1 MEKRSLNAL
10 KIFTHAILMIL
21 GLAITPS
28 SAQQIDDLNA
38 ILKGANELR
47 AAGQYDA
54 ALVEAQKLE
63 RTIKLRFGTSHR
75 NYAIALETLGYIYLA
90 QRHALPAASMYERA
104 LAIYQK
110 GINRN
115 EASVA
120 SIYSNLAA
128 AYGQLSRYD
137 DAVILL
143 ERALAFHLKA
153 SPHART
159 LNLMAMMLRAQG
171 RWADARAASEE
182 AQSILEA
189 NSDSSSQADNMFEG
203 QLAAQPQLLWGS
215 YDMLRE
221 NAAERMRF
229 ANAGLAEAQ
238 RAHQSAAGAAL
249 AQMTARFGIGNSGD
263 SVVAR
268 LVREQQD
275 LTSEWNSLDKAILN
289 ILLNKRNEIIDEKL
303 WNRKKAIEDKVSTL
317 TERIESEFPDYIA
330 FAHPQPL
337 ELGEAQNLLELDEAI
352 VVYLLDDDQS
362 YVWAITRE
370 QFDWRPIQIGE
381 KTLSD
386 KIARFR
392 RGLHDFYE
400 QTEEFKRSG
409 RKPELFDIG
418 TAHELY
424 ATLLAPVE
432 DLIKHKRHLLVVPSG
447 PMTALPFHL
456 LVTEKPAVAKPE
468 VKDISLYREAAW
480 LLKRQAVT
488 ILPSM
493 SSLKALRVFAPNDR
507 GARPMIGFG
516 DPVFDPTERAAA
528 LAEQRAN
535 RTRVAVKTRAYSD
548 YWKGAGIDR
557 ANLAKNLPSLL
568 DSALELKTVAQ
579 KLGAPVSDIFL
590 NTDATETNVKRRP
603 LAEYRVV
610 YFATHGLVAG
620 DVKGLGEPSLALT
633 LPREPTEL
641 DDGLLTASEVAQLK
655 LNADWVVLSA
665 CNTMAGEKP
674 GAEALSGLAR
684 AFFYAGARAL
694 LVSHWAVDSA
704 AATRLTTTTFDIIA
718 RDPKLGRSE
727 ALRRAMLDF
736 MNDKSNLLNAYPAFW
751 GPFSI
756 VGEGASK

>member
-1 MEKRSLNAL
+1 M
-10 KIFTHAILMIL
+10 AIRTKLQSAMFAVML
-21 GLAITPS
+21 ALAIGLPAPTT
-28 SAQQIDDLNA
+28 AQQFDDFNA
-38 ILKGANELR
+38 ILKIANELR

-54 ALVEAQKLE
+54 ALIEAQKLE

-75 NYAIALETLGYIYLA
+75 NYAIALETLGNIYLA
-90 QRHALPAASMYERA
+90 QRHVLRAASMYERA
-104 LAIYQK
+104 LTIYQK
-110 GINRN
+110 GANPN
-115 EASVA
+115 EASLG

-137 DAVILL
+137 DAVILF
-143 ERALAFHLKA
+143 ERALAIHQKGI
-153 SPHART
+153 PYART

-171 RWADARAASEE
+171 RWAEARAASEK

-189 NSDSSSQADNMFEG
+189 NSDGSSQVDGIFEG

-215 YDMLRE
+215 YDLLRE
-221 NAAERMRF
+221 NPAERMRF
-229 ANAGLAEAQ
+229 ANAGLADAQ
-238 RAHQSAAGAAL
+238 RAHQTAAGAAV
-249 AQMTARFGIGNSGD
+249 AQMTARFGIGNSGG
-263 SVVAR
+263 SIVAR

-275 LTSEWNSLDKAILN
+275 LTAEWNSLDHGVLSS
-289 ILLNKRNEIIDEKL
+289 LLNKRNQTADEKL
-303 WNRKKAIEDKVSTL
+303 WSRKTAIEDKVSVL
-317 TERIESEFPDYIA
+317 TARIESEFPDYIA
-330 FAHPQPL
+330 FANPQPL
-337 ELGEAQNLLELDEAI
+337 ELGEAQNLLELDEAM
-352 VVYLLDDDQS
+352 VVYLLDEEQS

-370 QFDWRPIQIGE
+370 KFDWQPIEIGE

-386 KIARFR
+386 KVARLR

-400 QTEEFKRSG
+400 QAEEFKRSG
-409 RKPELFDIG
+409 RKPVLFDIG
-418 TAHELY
+418 IAHELY

-432 DLIKHKRHLLVVPSG
+432 ELIKHKRHLLVVPSG
-447 PMTALPFHL
+447 PLTALPFHL

-468 VKDISLYREAAW
+468 IKDISLYREAAW
-480 LLKRQAVT
+480 LLKRHAVT
-488 ILPSM
+488 VLPSV
-493 SSLKALRVFAPNDR
+493 SSLKALRVFAPKDR

-535 RTRVAVKTRAYSD
+535 RTRLAVKTRAYSD

-557 ANLAKNLPSLL
+557 VNLAKNLPSLL
-568 DSALELKTVAQ
+568 DSAVELKTVAQ
-579 KLGAPVSDIFL
+579 KLGAPTSDIFL
-590 NTDATETNVKRRP
+590 DKDATETNVKLRP

-620 DVKGLGEPSLALT
+620 DVKGLGEPALALS

-665 CNTMAGEKP
+665 CNTMAGQKP

-751 GPFSI
+751 GPFSV
-756 VGEGASK
+756 VGEGGQ